1 MSRVR
6 YVPDE
11 PAAGSGADTG
21 AAAQELMA
29 QIRARR
35 GGLLL
40 NLDRLLLHSPPFARG
55 WNAHLGAVR
64 RELLLPPK
72 LRELAICAVAVL
84 NQVDY
89 EWEQHSP
96 EWLRAGATAEQL
108 AVLRATPMELE
119 ASNVFD
125 SVEKAVLQL
134 TLEMT
139 RHVRVS
145 EPTFERVRNALSRD
159 ERVVV
164 ELVGVVASY
173 NMVSR
178 FLVALEIDPEKS
190 RG

>member
-1 MSRVR
+1 MSRVK
-6 YVPDE
+6 YMPGDL
-11 PAAGSGADTG
+11 AG
-21 AAAQELMA
+21 ELA
-29 QIRARR
+29 EQIRTRR
-35 GGLLL
+35 GGTLL

-72 LRELAICAVAVL
+72 LRELAVCAVAVL

-96 EWLRAGATAEQL
+96 EWLRAGATPEQL
-108 AVLRATPMELE
+108 EALRTAPMELE

-125 SVEKAVLQL
+125 AVEKAVLQL

-145 EPTFERVRNALSRD
+145 EPTFERVRKAFSRD

-164 ELVGVVASY
+164 ELVGVIASY

-178 FLVALEIDPEKS
+178 FLAALEIDPEKS
-190 RG
+190 GT